1 MTLNDDIQVEL
12 TAAPA
17 AAELAPQWTELEAR
31 AGAGFFLSWQW
42 IGAWLRVL
50 PADVKPQLLRARRH
64 GRTIGLALLVP
75 APDRTLPL
83 LGGRGLWLHATGRG
97 ELDQIAIEHN
107 GLLVDAAEPRAEAAM
122 LAYLCAHMRPWR
134 RITLPHLGPG
144 GVALPS
150 RLPARTV
157 GRNVEEASWVVDLAA
172 VRGETSGYL
181 GLLHAKT
188 RYTIRRS
195 RAAAEALGPI
205 EIAVAA
211 TLPDAQRA
219 MEDLLRLHALR
230 WRARNGGSSFLA
242 PFTQR
247 FHTELLPAAFER
259 GEIQLLSVKVGGRA
273 LGHLYSFVHRGR
285 ISFYQSGIDYEML
298 GPKMSPGLLVLALA
312 IEHNAALGHASF
324 DLLGGAGHYKKD
336 LATHAETLRTLV
348 IERSGTR
355 QSLEALLRA
364 HVVPL
369 LQRASGDP
377 RHWRAWLR
385 KWVARTALVLSLPV
399 LALAVDGC
407 SESFDDPVI
416 ESVRAAFSR

>member
-1 MTLNDDIQVEL
+1 MNDDIQVEL

-17 AAELAPQWTELEAR
+17 AAELAPQWTDLESR
-31 AGAGFFLSWQW
+31 AGAGFFLSWTW
-42 IGAWLRVL
+42 IGSWLDAL
-50 PADVKPQLLRARRH
+50 PADVKPRLLRARRA
-64 GRTIGLALLVP
+64 GRIVGLALLVP
-75 APDRTLPL
+75 AANRTLPL
-83 LGGRGLWLHATGRG
+83 VGGRGLWLHATGRR
-97 ELDQIAIEHN
+97 ELDGIAIEHN
-107 GLLVDAAEPRAEAAM
+107 GLLTDALEPRAEAAM
-122 LAYLCAHMRPWR
+122 LAHLCAPGQPWR
-134 RITLPHLGPG
+134 RITMPHLGTADGAPRC
-144 GVALPS
+144 ALPAHTV
-150 RLPARTV
+150 AR
-157 GRNVEEASWVVDLAA
+157 GHEQASWVVDLAE
-172 VRGETSGYL
+172 VRDASAGYL

-195 RAAAEALGPI
+195 RAAAEALG
-205 EIAVAA
+205 AVELTVASDLAA
-211 TLPDAQRA
+211 AQRA
-219 MEDLLRLHALR
+219 MDDLRRLHALR
-230 WRARNGGSSFLA
+230 WRVRAGGSSFLA

-247 FHTELLPAAFER
+247 FHAALLPAAFER
-259 GEIQLLSVKVGGRA
+259 GEIQLLSVTVGGRP
-273 LGHLYSFVHRGR
+273 LGHLYSFVRHGR

-348 IERSGTR
+348 IERSGAR

-364 HVVPL
+364 RVVPL

-377 RHWRAWLR
+377 QHWRAWLR
-385 KWVARTALVLSLPV
+385 KWVARTALVVSLPA

-416 ESVRAAFSR
+416 ESVRAALGR

>member
-31 AGAGFFLSWQW
+31 AGAGFFLSWRW
-42 IGAWLRVL
+42 IGAWLHTL
-50 PADVKPQLLRARRH
+50 PAGLKPQLLRARRQ
-64 GRTIGLALLVP
+64 GRTVGLALLVS

-83 LGGRGLWLHATGRG
+83 FGGQGLWLHATGRD

-107 GLLVDAAEPRAEAAM
+107 GLLVDAGEPRAEAAM
-122 LAYLCAHMRPWR
+122 LAHLCAHMRPWR
-134 RITLPHLGPG
+134 RLTLPHLGPG

-150 RLPARTV
+150 RLPARTM
-157 GRNVEEASWVVDLAA
+157 GRSVEAASWVVDLAA
-172 VRGETSGYL
+172 VRGEPSGYL

-205 EIAVAA
+205 EITVAA
-211 TLPDAQRA
+211 TLADAQRA
-219 MEDLLRLHALR
+219 MKDLLRLHALR
-230 WRARNGGSSFLA
+230 WRARSGGSSFLA

-247 FHTELLPAAFER
+247 FHAELLPAAFER
-259 GEIQLLSVKVGGRA
+259 GEIQLLSVTVGGRP
-273 LGHLYSFVHRGR
+273 LGHLYSFVQRGR

-348 IERSGTR
+348 IERSGAR

-364 HVVPL
+364 RVVPL

-399 LALAVDGC
+399 LVLAVDGC
-407 SESFDDPVI
+407 SESFCDPVI
-416 ESVRAAFSR
+416 ESVNAAFGR